1 MRNWLWVAVLVAA
14 ESLAAV
20 NLELHPQLVFERVRR
35 PQQSVLVGG
44 SVGHTQRDH
53 VPAADHLCR

>member
-1 MRNWLWVAVLVAA
+1 MRVTA

-20 NLELHPQLVFERVRR
+20 NLEVHLQLVFERARR